1 MKSRKMSRTQ
11 NERGMS
17 LVEIMMGIML
27 MSVVLLGLAGAA
39 GLAARQVLRGRVD
52 MRQWAAVQGK
62 VDSLMSVGA
71 ASVSS
76 GSDVVNGQD
85 IYWTVSGTNPRR
97 IDIVAERLNVTA
109 RATAADTIVLYL
121 TNPS

>member
-1 MKSRKMSRTQ
+1 
-11 NERGMS
+11 MS
-17 LVEIMMGIML
+17 LVEIMMGIMM
-27 MSVVLLGLAGAA
+27 MSFVLLGLAGAA
-39 GLAARQVLRGRVD
+39 GLAARQVLHGRVD

-71 ASVSS
+71 ATVSS
-76 GSDVVNGQD
+76 GSDVVNGHE
-85 IYWTVSGTNPRR
+85 IYWSVSGTNPRR
-97 IDIVAERLNVTA
+97 IDIIAERMNVSA